1 MSTLQLKYPQ
11 LCLVTD
17 PEKPDLIQK
26 VEQALAAGVT
36 MLQLRGHTLSSAHL
50 YTLASV
56 LRPLCQKYQAM
67 FIVND
72 RVDVGLAAGADGFQL
87 GAHSLPL
94 TVARQLVGERCLLGA
109 SVHSQEEACAAV
121 ANGAD
126 FLLVGT
132 IFASS
137 SHPGESTSGPQ
148 LVRNLKRVGLT
159 LPLLAIGGIAST
171 NARQVME
178 AGADG
183 IAVISAILDVPNI
196 EHAVRELC
204 TIITNEGKDRY
215 G

>member
-56 LRPLCQKYQAM
+56 LRPLCQKYQAT

-87 GAHSLPL
+87 GTHSLPL
-94 TVARQLVGERCLLGA
+94 IVARQLVGERCLLGA

-137 SHPGESTSGPQ
+137 SHPGEPTSGPQ
-148 LVRNLKRVGLT
+148 LVRNLKRVSLT
-159 LPLLAIGGIAST
+159 LPLLAIGGITSA
-171 NARQVME
+171 NAQQVVE

-183 IAVISAILDVPNI
+183 IAVISAILDAPNI
-196 EHAVRELC
+196 EHAVRELR
-204 TIITNEGKDRY
+204 TIITNEGKDCY